1 MYSQSRDGYRRPPQ
15 TDVLAIFDGY
25 DSYEAAS
32 TSKKQADIEL
42 ESKLITSLI
51 RANGPVNRTVAVLH
65 QEDKLRQ
72 AAYKRMGCTVRPMN
86 GDRPTELLSLLGDEM
101 EQMLQNPPR
110 KLIIMGGD
118 GAYGPLC
125 SLAHSRDSEV
135 LVWPVDGRSVAPQLK
150 PYVVQLLGDLLPDL
164 RAQAAVV
171 MGWLDVENHLY
182 SLRKAGKAV
191 ETQAYLDAVRKIMAD
206 LGDVVSLR
214 AIADWKRLR
223 ETLRYDYQ
231 WEFEGHGVK
240 TDYQPNIP
248 GKNTSDLALAG
259 SIHISLERDPQV
271 DIYVIGTGDSDFTS
285 VIDAIHAR
293 GKQVYVIGV
302 RSSMGRKLAEIADGV
317 RYLDDYL
324 TGPAAAAASIAAAAP
339 ASGEDE
345 RAVSVTRVPVT
356 QLAATLR
363 IVDFLRRK
371 NWAFAYFNRLPEDIN
386 LAHVRDAIQGGL
398 LQPHLPG
405 ERNTVTLNPDHPL
418 TQQAQLVLPWLWRCL
433 HYRLSVQGL
442 SYVDT
447 NLLARDMQ
455 GDPRCQAARLGQT
468 RAEVATWL
476 EAAASAGLIVKKCQ
490 PHPKNPNH
498 DIDTWWPRALGEAAA
513 AMPANTKPSSAPAEA
528 TPDTQMP
535 GDAQPQPNKPTT
547 SETSVTTTES
557 VPQTPTQT
565 ATNAQPQEKPQHQV
579 HTSEQMPVN
588 LQTGF

>member
-1 MYSQSRDGYRRPPQ
+1 MYSQPRDGYRRPPQ

-32 TSKKQADIEL
+32 MSKKQADIEL
-42 ESKLITSLI
+42 ESKLITSMV
-51 RANGPVNRTVAVLH
+51 RANGPVNRMVAVLN
-65 QEDKLRQ
+65 EADKLRQ
-72 AAYKRMGCTVRPMN
+72 AAYKRMGCTVRAMN

-118 GAYGPLC
+118 AAYGPLC

-164 RAQAAVV
+164 RMQAAVV
-171 MGWLDVENHLY
+171 MCWLDVENHLY

-240 TDYQPNIP
+240 TDYQASMP

-302 RSSMGRKLAEIADGV
+302 RSSMSRKLAEIADGV

-324 TGPAAAAASIAAAAP
+324 GGPAPAAASVAAAP
-339 ASGEDE
+339 ASGEEE
-345 RAVSVTRVPVT
+345 RTVNVTRVSVT
-356 QLAATLR
+356 QLAVTLR
-363 IVDFLRRK
+363 IVDFLHRQ
-371 NWAFAYFNRLPEDIN
+371 NWAFAYFNRLPGEFN

-398 LQPHLPG
+398 LQPRTPG
-405 ERNTVTLNPDHPL
+405 ERNTVALNPNHPL
-418 TQQAQLVLPWLWRCL
+418 TQQAQLVLPWLLRCL
-433 HYRLSVQGL
+433 RHRLSEQGMP
-442 SYVDT
+442 YVDT

-455 GDPRCQAARLGQT
+455 SDPRCQAARLGQN
-468 RAEVATWL
+468 RPEAVAWL
-476 EAAASAGLIVKKCQ
+476 DAAAAAGIVVKRRQ
-490 PHPKNPNH
+490 PHPKDPSHN
-498 DIDTWWPRALGEAAA
+498 IDTWWLRSSQEAVAA
-513 AMPANTKPSSAPAEA
+513 TPANTNPQSPTALEA
-528 TPDTQMP
+528 TPDTKTP
-535 GDAQPQPNKPTT
+535 GDMQPQPTKPTT
-547 SETSVTTTES
+547 SDAPAATAEAEQQTNGQTETHTE
-557 VPQTPTQT
+557 T
-565 ATNAQPQEKPQHQV
+565 QEKPRSQASNSGQA
-579 HTSEQMPVN
+579 PVIS
-588 LQTGF
+588 QTGF